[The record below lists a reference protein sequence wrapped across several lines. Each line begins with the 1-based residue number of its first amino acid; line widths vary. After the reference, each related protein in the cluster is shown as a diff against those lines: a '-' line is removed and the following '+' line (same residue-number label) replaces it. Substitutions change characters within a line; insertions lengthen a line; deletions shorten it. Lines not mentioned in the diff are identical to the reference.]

1 MINKKSDEFDKILDY
16 IKNYL
21 GISSYSIN
29 TDVSTLYEYYS
40 IDIPLRPDVVLEENG
55 IIYFIEIKSK
65 ATVDSVARMNLLRD
79 LWSQNENAKSIRLV
93 IVAKSFSEGVK
104 RIMDQVDIIM
114 LKLPWS
120 FKPSIENQ
128 FKSKTHRITSGKSW
142 KIVSRLLKEKNTS
155 IRQLSLL
162 ENVSYGWAHK
172 TIQALIQQNIVKQ
185 DYNYVSISNVDK
197 LLNGVAWERP
207 LMNLKSY
214 EIQISFSESMH
225 AAREITEA
233 FTMQD
238 NMPVGFTSYT
248 AAALYTGYGVRN
260 DAVYLYLKDEHID
273 YFRELFESNQSDSH
287 SGNSIKAIIYRPD
300 REVFQDTQ
308 EREGIRIVS
317 PSQTLLD
324 LAGMGY
330 SAMDIT
336 KEMVLMYDTIRS
348 NE

>member
-1 MINKKSDEFDKILDY
+1 MINKKSNEFDKILDY
-16 IKNYL
+16 TKNYL
-21 GISSYSIN
+21 GISSDSIN
-29 TDVSTLYEYYS
+29 ADVSTLYEYYS
-40 IDIPLRPDVVLEENG
+40 IDLPLRPDVVLEENG
-55 IIYFIEIKSK
+55 TIYFIEIKSK
-65 ATVDSVARMNLLRD
+65 ATVDTVARMNLFRA
-79 LWSQNENAKSIRLV
+79 LWSQNGSTRSIHLV

-104 RIMDQVDIIM
+104 RIIDHMDITM

-120 FKPSIENQ
+120 FKPDIENK
-128 FKSKTHRITSGKSW
+128 FSAKTHRITSDKSW

-207 LMNLKSY
+207 LMGLKSY
-214 EIQISFSESMH
+214 EVQISFSESMH
-225 AAREITEA
+225 AARKITEA
-233 FTMQD
+233 FAMQD

-248 AAALYTGYGVRN
+248 AATLYTGYGVRN

-273 YFRELFESNQSDSH
+273 FFRELFESHQFEPQSEN
-287 SGNSIKAIIYRPD
+287 GIKAIIYRPD
-300 REVFQDTQ
+300 RDVFQDTQ
-308 EREGIRIVS
+308 VKEDIRIVS
-317 PSQTLLD
+317 ASQTLLD

-336 KEMVLMYDTIRS
+336 KEMVLMYDAI
-348 NE
+348 

>member
-1 MINKKSDEFDKILDY
+1 MNIKSDEFDKILDY
-16 IKNYL
+16 IKDNL
-21 GISSYSIN
+21 DIPSYSIN

-40 IDIPLRPDVVLEENG
+40 IDLPLRSDVVLEGNG
-55 IIYFIEIKSK
+55 TIYFIDIKSK
-65 ATVDSVARMNLLRD
+65 ATVETVARMNLFRD
-79 LWSQNENAKSIRLV
+79 IWSQNGNAKSIRLV
-93 IVAKSFSEGVK
+93 IVAKSFPEGVK
-104 RIMDQVDIIM
+104 RIMDHVDIIM

-120 FKPSIENQ
+120 FKPGIGNQ
-128 FKSKTHRITSGKSW
+128 FNSQTHRVTSDKSW

-162 ENVSYGWAHK
+162 EKVSYGWAHK
-172 TIQALIQQNIVKQ
+172 TIQALIRQNIVKQ

-207 LMNLKSY
+207 FMSLKSY
-214 EIQISFSESMH
+214 EIQISFSESMY

-233 FTMQD
+233 FAMQD

-248 AAALYTGYGVRN
+248 AAALYTGYGIRN

-273 YFRELFESNQSDSH
+273 YFRELFESHPLEPH

-300 REVFQDTQ
+300 RDVFQDT
-308 EREGIRIVS
+308 REKEDIRIVS
-317 PSQTLLD
+317 ASQTLLD
-324 LAGMGY
+324 IAGMGY

-336 KEMVLMYDTIRS
+336 KEMVLMYDTI
-348 NE
+348 

>member
-1 MINKKSDEFDKILDY
+1 MQMIKKESSEFDEILDY
-16 IKNYL
+16 IRDHL
-21 GISSYSIN
+21 GISSDILN
-29 TDVSTLYEYYS
+29 TDMSTLYEYHS
-40 IDIPLRPDVVLEENG
+40 IDLPFRPDVVLEENDA
-55 IIYFIEIKSK
+55 IYFIDIKSK
-65 ATVDSVARMNLLRD
+65 ATIAMIARMNLLRD
-79 LWSQNENAKSIRLV
+79 LWLQNENTRKSIRLV
-93 IVAKSFSEGVK
+93 VVAKSFMEREK
-104 RIMDQVDIIM
+104 RIMDQLDIIM

-120 FKPSIENQ
+120 FKSNINKQ
-128 FKSKTHRITSGKSW
+128 FKSKTHRITSDKSW
-142 KIVSRLLKEKNTS
+142 KIVSRLLKEKKTS

-172 TIQALIQQNIVKQ
+172 TIQTLIQQNIVKQ
-185 DYNYVSISNVDK
+185 DYSHVSISNMDK

-214 EIQISFSESMH
+214 EIQIPFSESMY

-233 FTMQD
+233 FAMQD
-238 NMPVGFTSYT
+238 NIPVGFTSYT
-248 AAALYTGYGVRN
+248 AASLYTGYGVRH

-273 YFRELFESNQSDSH
+273 YFRELFESH
-287 SGNSIKAIIYRPD
+287 SANSIKAIIYRPD
-300 REVFQDTQ
+300 REVFQDTR

-336 KEMVLMYDTIRS
+336 KEMVLVYDTIRS